1 MPQTIVAINDP
12 KAVKRW
18 ATALASDTEKKSYFS
33 KYIGVGE
40 NNIIERKVD
49 LESDAGDTIKF
60 DLSMR
65 LRGSMVE
72 GDDTVEGT
80 EENLT
85 FYSDEVKIDQARK
98 GADAG
103 GRMTRKRTLHDLRKI
118 AKSRTAEFVAEW
130 FDELLM
136 VYLAGTIGG
145 INGDRKVTKGFAGNP
160 IQAPDAYHMV
170 YGGSATSK
178 ATLTATDKMSRNLI
192 ERLAVLP
199 RMMNSENPDVVKLS
213 PVDIEGTN
221 RFVLLMSPYQ
231 THSLRTEAVGQSD
244 LSWPDIQK
252 ALATFEG
259 RASPLC
265 KGGLG
270 EVGGVI
276 LHEHENVR
284 RFSDYGA
291 GGNVAAARALFM
303 GRQAGVVAYGQAG
316 NGTRFQW
323 VEESKDAGNRVAIY
337 AGTICGAKKA
347 RFNGYDF
354 GCVAVDTAATNPNPT
369 VTG

>member
-1 MPQTIVAINDP
+1 MQTIVGINDP

-18 ATALASDTEKKSYFS
+18 ATALASDTEKMSYFT
-33 KYIGVGE
+33 KFIGVGE
-40 NNIIERKVD
+40 NNVIERKVD
-49 LESDAGDTIKF
+49 LESDAGDTITF
-60 DLSMR
+60 DLAMR
-65 LRGSMVE
+65 LRGGMVE
-72 GDDTVEGT
+72 GDNNVEGT

-85 FYSDEVKIDQARK
+85 FYSDQVKIDQARK

-118 AKSRTAEFVAEW
+118 AKDRTAEYTAEW
-130 FDELLM
+130 LDELFM
-136 VYLAGTIGG
+136 VYLSGTVGG
-145 INGDRKVTKGFAGNP
+145 INGDRKITAAFAGNP

-170 YGGSATSK
+170 YGGSAVSK
-178 ATLTATDKMSRNLI
+178 ATLTTSDKMTRNLI
-192 ERLAVLP
+192 ERLGVMPA
-199 RMMNSENPDVVKLS
+199 MMNTENPDVVKIN
-213 PVDIEGTN
+213 PVNVEGSN
-221 RFVLLMSPYQ
+221 KYILLMSPYQ
-231 THSLRTEAVGQSD
+231 EHSLRTEEVGGND

-259 RASPLC
+259 RNSPLC

-270 EVGGVI
+270 EINDVI
-276 LHEHENVR
+276 LHKHANVR
-284 RFSDYGA
+284 LFNDYGS
-291 GGNVAAARALFM
+291 GGDVKAARAMFL

-337 AGTICGAKKA
+337 AGTIVGAKKT

-354 GCVAVDTAATNPNPT
+354 GCIAVDTYAANPNPA
-369 VTG
+369 VS